1 MLLEPSKAKA
11 KLKEV
16 NKALNKNPVD
26 VAALRKLCISPGG
39 LICSEA
45 RQKVWPHL
53 LDVAESKIGYPQDL
67 RRHKECRQ
75 VILDVDRS
83 GKRFPDGLSDVEKE
97 ELQENLTDLI
107 LGVLTIHPELHYY
120 QGYHDICITFLL
132 VCGAEASLA
141 MVEKISTHHLRDFMD
156 PTMDSTT
163 HILNYLIPILKMAN
177 PKLVEYMEKSEVG
190 TIFALSWLITWY
202 SYVVPDQRDIERLYD
217 FFLSCHPL
225 MPVYFAAQIVLDNAD
240 KILDGPCEMARIY
253 QLLLQIAR
261 KPNLPLEILIQR
273 SSDFYIQF
281 PPSSLAH
288 DAAEFYKNNLAISTF
303 CDHALVAKHE
313 APDVVLKRMGLVEV
327 KKEENEESPT
337 EGSWKRASKTVAI
350 ALSGAVGAAL
360 LAVGG
365 RAAEWVPQLF
375 GYL

>member
-1 MLLEPSKAKA
+1 MFSDSSKVKA

-16 NKALNKNPVD
+16 NKALGKFPVD
-26 VAALRKLCISPGG
+26 VASLRKLCISPGG
-39 LICSEA
+39 LICREA

-53 LDVAESKIGYPQDL
+53 LDVAEKYDVVYPHEVRQ
-67 RRHKECRQ
+67 HHECRQ

-83 GKRFPDGLSDVEKE
+83 GKRFPDGLSDKEKQN
-97 ELQENLTDLI
+97 LQDKLTDLI
-107 LGVLTIHPELHYY
+107 LGVLTMHKELHYY

-132 VCGAEASLA
+132 VCGEQASLA
-141 MVEKISTHHLRDFMD
+141 MVEKVSTHHLRDFMD

-163 HILNYLIPILKMAN
+163 HILNYLLPILKMAN
-177 PKLVEYMEKSEVG
+177 PKLVEYLEKSEVG

-202 SYVVPDQRDIERLYD
+202 SYVVPEQKDIERLYD

-240 KILDGPCEMARIY
+240 KILDGECEMARIY

-261 KPNLPLEILIQR
+261 KPNLPLETLIQR

-281 PPSSLAH
+281 PPSVLAQ
-288 DAAEFYKNNLAISTF
+288 DAADYYKNNLAISTF
-303 CDHALVAKHE
+303 CDYALVAKHE
-313 APDVVLKRMGLVEV
+313 APDVVLRKMGLVHQV
-327 KKEENEESPT
+327 EEEKPAPEDNWNRT
-337 EGSWKRASKTVAI
+337 KTVAI

-365 RAAEWVPQLF
+365 KAIEWVPQLF
-375 GYL
+375 GYM